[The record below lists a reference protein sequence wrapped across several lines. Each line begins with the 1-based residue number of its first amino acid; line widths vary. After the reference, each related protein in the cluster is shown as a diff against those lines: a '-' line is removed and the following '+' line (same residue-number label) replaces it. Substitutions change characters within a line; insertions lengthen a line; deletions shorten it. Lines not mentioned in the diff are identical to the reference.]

1 MKRWMI
7 LLAISGAV
15 CAWSQ
20 MLDLSSLDKLAPK
33 ATEKNEV
40 NLTSDQLR
48 AAMQFMADDKKEKS
62 DQLKKLMGNLE
73 GVSVRNYEFDKPGI
87 VQDSD
92 LAPIRAQLAR
102 SKGWGKIVDSQEKH
116 EHSEVYM
123 LMQDGKAGGFAI
135 INVEPR
141 ELSVVQVKGAINP
154 ADLRELHGVMGLP
167 NIRMGPQPRQPAAP
181 PTASV
186 QPAPPAPSE
195 KEQP

>member
-1 MKRWMI
+1 MNKWAI
-7 LLAISGAV
+7 LLAISGAA

-20 MLDLSSLDKLAPK
+20 MLDLSSLDKLAAK
-33 ATEKNEV
+33 ATEKNVV
-40 NLTSDQLR
+40 NLTADQLR

-62 DQLKKLMGNLE
+62 DEFKKLLGALE
-73 GVSVRNYEFDKPGI
+73 AVSVRNYEFDKPGM

-102 SKGWGKIVDSQEKH
+102 MKGWGKIVDSQEKH

-135 INVEPR
+135 IDVEPK

-167 NIRMGPQPRQPAAP
+167 SIRIGPQPRPPVPPPAP
-181 PTASV
+181 SV
-186 QPAPPAPSE
+186 QPAPPDPD
-195 KEQP
+195 KEQ